1 MPYVIVY
8 LSVFNH
14 RTSKEVVRDLQHVMD
29 YQGEDFP
36 LDEKIKYITEIYYSY
51 GSTALLLSGGGS
63 LGSFHLGVLRALC
76 DQDCLPHIIAG
87 SSGGSVIAALA
98 GSRSFGDL
106 KKFLQVKKTRT
117 HRESKDE
124 CV

>member
-87 SSGGSVIAALA
+87 
-98 GSRSFGDL
+98 
-106 KKFLQVKKTRT
+106 KKPHFFSLFF
-117 HRESKDE
+117 S
-124 CV
+124 